1 MIDSKN
7 LISKAL
13 NYSFILIEG
22 NQEKNYEDTK
32 FCVRDKFSIDN
43 FDTNIDIRTYTG
55 DIIDVELTKKIISE
69 IGLKPF
75 GNKKIIIINNF
86 QLLKELC
93 QNMLLKCLEELPKDT
108 LVIGIAKDTIGI
120 LDTIKSRAYNV
131 FIGDFNRETDEKKT
145 LVDFNNREIIN
156 ILTSKVDEEQ
166 LNTLLNNTLLKIED
180 NIKSNSSINIG
191 KNLRVNEL
199 SDQCYKRIVGNCN
212 KSLSYDLLLFRIL
225 EEK

>member
-22 NQEKNYEDTK
+22 NQEKSYEETK
-32 FCVRDKFSIDN
+32 LCVSDKFSIDN

-55 DIIDVELTKKIISE
+55 DSIDVELIKKIISE

-86 QLLKELC
+86 QLLKEIC

-108 LVIGIAKDTIGI
+108 LVIGITKDTIGI

-131 FIGDFNRETDEKKT
+131 FIGNFNRETGEEKT

-156 ILTSKVDEEQ
+156 ILTKVDEDQ